1 MDRSMTIGK
10 QVLRQH
16 LADVFAEVACYSTLE
31 ANRLMEKYIDYR
43 QALNDPQHP
52 FWKSE
57 AQRMLNEATQVEFGL
72 RLEAEKTLMDDNGFE
87 ASLH

>member
-43 QALNDPQHP
+43 QALNDPLHP

-57 AQRMLNEATQVEFGL
+57 AHRMLNEATQVEFGL
-72 RLEAEKTLMDDNGFE
+72 RLEAEKTLMDEDGLE